1 MAILFYQLHIVFQ
14 TQNYMYMKTLKV
26 KNLMQKQKLS
36 LEDALG
42 KLEET
47 IAKLQSEEVSLE
59 ESFNLYKEGMDYV
72 KLCSETIDQVEKK
85 VLMLNQEGKLDELG
99 D

>member
-1 MAILFYQLHIVFQ
+1 MA
-14 TQNYMYMKTLKV
+14 K
-26 KNLMQKQKLS
+26 KQEEKLS
-36 LEDALG
+36 LEEALG

-47 IAKLQSEEVSLE
+47 IAKLQSEDVSLE

-85 VLMLNQEGKLDELG
+85 VLMLNQEGNLNELG
-99 D
+99 E

>member
-1 MAILFYQLHIVFQ
+1 MA
-14 TQNYMYMKTLKV
+14 K
-26 KNLMQKQKLS
+26 KQEEKIS
-36 LEDALG
+36 LEEALG

-85 VLMLNQEGKLDELG
+85 VLMLNQEGNLNELG
-99 D
+99 E

>member
-1 MAILFYQLHIVFQ
+1 MAKKKEEKL
-14 TQNYMYMKTLKV
+14 TL
-26 KNLMQKQKLS
+26 
-36 LEDALG
+36 EEALG
-42 KLEET
+42 KLEST

-99 D
+99 E

>member
-1 MAILFYQLHIVFQ
+1 MA
-14 TQNYMYMKTLKV
+14 K
-26 KNLMQKQKLS
+26 KQEEKLS
-36 LEDALG
+36 LEEALG

-47 IAKLQSEEVSLE
+47 IAKLQSEEISLE

-85 VLMLNQEGKLDELG
+85 VLMLNQEGTLNELG
-99 D
+99 E

>member
-1 MAILFYQLHIVFQ
+1 MA
-14 TQNYMYMKTLKV
+14 K
-26 KNLMQKQKLS
+26 KQEEKLS

-47 IAKLQSEEVSLE
+47 IAKLQSEDVSLE
-59 ESFNLYKEGMDYV
+59 ESFNLYTEGMDYV

-85 VLMLNQEGKLDELG
+85 VLMLNQEGNLNELG
-99 D
+99 E